1 MQTEVLDMTD
11 SMQTLQAIIRSAG
24 DAIITADAR
33 GNIVTWNPTA
43 ERMFGWT
50 EAEAVGEPL
59 TLIIP
64 ERFQAEHDDGI
75 TRVVATGETRVIGH
89 TIEVGGLRKD
99 GSELPVELSLETWL
113 TNGERFFTGI
123 IRDITERN
131 EAELALRRANEALAK
146 KNKMLEGLS
155 AKLAKY
161 LSRQVYDSIFEGR
174 TEVRV
179 MSYRKR
185 LTVFFSDIQGFTEMT
200 DRMEPEPI
208 SQLLNGYLSDMS
220 GIALEHGGTVDK
232 FIGDAIM
239 IFFGDPETRGE
250 VEDATA
256 CVRMAIKMRDRVAE
270 LKDEWQRQ
278 SGSVELHVRMGIHTG
293 YCTVGNFGSEDRL
306 DYTIVGKEVNAAS
319 RLESTAQP
327 DQIQISHVT
336 HELIKQ
342 EMLCAPVGEVNV
354 KGLAY
359 PIKTYKVVGL
369 VGDDPLAATPGFS
382 LDIDPSKLAPA
393 EADAAKEALRSAL
406 SDLEGHTHSEEGTN

>member
-1 MQTEVLDMTD
+1 V
-11 SMQTLQAIIRSAG
+11 
-24 DAIITADAR
+24 
-33 GNIVTWNPTA
+33 
-43 ERMFGWT
+43 
-50 EAEAVGEPL
+50 
-59 TLIIP
+59 
-64 ERFQAEHDDGI
+64 
-75 TRVVATGETRVIGH
+75 
-89 TIEVGGLRKD
+89 RKD
-99 GSELPVELSLETWL
+99 GSEFPAELTLETWL
-113 TNGERFFTGI
+113 TNDDRFFTGI
-123 IRDITERN
+123 IRDISERK
-131 EAELALRRANEALAK
+131 EAEEAIRKANEALAQ
-146 KNKMLEGLS
+146 KNEMLEGLS
-155 AKLAKY
+155 AKLSKY

-179 MSYRKR
+179 MSNRKR

-220 GIALEHGGTVDK
+220 VIALEHGGTVDK
-232 FIGDAIM
+232 FIGDAVM

-256 CVRMAIKMRDRVAE
+256 CVRMAIEMRDRVNE
-270 LKDEWQRQ
+270 LKDEWQRH
-278 SGSVELHVRMGIHTG
+278 SGSVELHVRMGINTG

-319 RLESTAQP
+319 RLERTAQP

-342 EMLCAPVGEVNV
+342 AIPCAPVGTVHV

-359 PIKTYKVVGL
+359 PIKTYEVAGL

-393 EADAAKEALRSAL
+393 EVEAAKEALRSVL
-406 SDLEGHTHSEEGTN
+406 SQLEGRTHSQGSTN